1 MEKVYVDIRYGNG
14 KQGSGYIADISN
26 SGIGL
31 ASTEDIAVDTAI
43 KMVTKNGELI
53 PLAGKVVHVRDKNKE
68 SYRYGLGVK
77 FDALDEAEKWNLSN
91 FLQKRNKRN
100 EPRFP

>member
-1 MEKVYVDIRYGNG
+1 MDIKCGNG
-14 KQGSGYIADISN
+14 KHGRGYISDISN

-31 ASTEDIAVDTAI
+31 ASTEKIAANTAI
-43 KMVTKNGELI
+43 EMVTRNGELI
-53 PLAGKVVHVRDKNKE
+53 PLAGKVVYVRDKNRE

-77 FDALDEAEKWNLSN
+77 FGVMDEATKWNLSS

-100 EPRFP
+100 VPRFP